1 MKFATDSSIIVLC
14 LFAGSLSAPA
24 FAQEKDK
31 NHDDHNDVEEIIVSS
46 DPIGRSKGALAQ
58 GIAVIEGD
66 RLERSKGLTL
76 GATLDK
82 LPGISQSSFGP
93 AASRPIIRG
102 LGGDRIRILTAGIG
116 SIDASATSPDHAVA
130 VDPETAESIEVL
142 RGPATLLFGN
152 NAVGGVV
159 NIFDGR
165 IPTKQKD
172 TLEGSAKLSFATN
185 GDEVN
190 GSIWLT
196 GPLSDNTNFHVD
208 VNALDR
214 GNMSIP
220 GFAESAYQRA
230 AEEAEHEDEEHEDE
244 DHGEEQFGIAD
255 VTDAEKMSGAVG
267 VTYFGETGYIGFSLS
282 GFNTNYGVPGHQHEE
297 EEPTTVDVDTTRI
310 DLTQYRADVMGEW
323 QIKSGL
329 LDTLRMRFGYA
340 DYKHE
345 ELEGNEVGTTFF
357 NKGYEGRVEGRI
369 RAGGNFT
376 GAIGMQYKHRDFEA
390 IGDESFLPPSITNQ
404 AGAFFLGRLEL
415 NKLMLE
421 GGVRLEN
428 QTVNAA
434 TTNFERNT
442 TGLSLS
448 GSMVYNLDKGWRIAT
463 AGFRT
468 ERAPNVEELLSFG
481 PHVATHTFEVGNPNL
496 EIETARGLE
505 LSLRQIEGELTG
517 SLSVFYTDYKDFIF
531 QEIRTGVDPEL
542 PDAVFM
548 ATDAEFWGVEGE
560 VNWHMLERDSGWLDL
575 SASFDLVRTTNKTTG
590 RSLPRIPPAS
600 FNLGAEWTSD
610 RFDYGADVSL
620 TTAQKRITQEELPTK
635 GFVDIGAHIN
645 FRPKGNASPLT
656 LSLEVRN
663 LLNSEIRHHT
673 SFLKDLLPEQG
684 RDIRFVAKYRF

>member
-1 MKFATDSSIIVLC
+1 MKFATDSSIITLC
-14 LFAGSLSAPA
+14 LLAGSLSAPA
-24 FAQEKDK
+24 FAQVKQQD
-31 NHDDHNDVEEIIVSS
+31 HDDHRDVEEIIVSS

-82 LPGISQSSFGP
+82 VPGISQSSFGP

-165 IPTKQKD
+165 IPTKQKK
-172 TLEGSAKLSFATN
+172 TLDGSAKLSFATN

-190 GSIWLT
+190 GSMWLN
-196 GPLSDNTNFHVD
+196 GPIGDSANFHFD

-214 GNMSIP
+214 DNMSIP
-220 GFAESAYQRA
+220 GFAESAYLMA
-230 AEEAEHEDEEHEDE
+230 AEEDEGEE
-244 DHGEEQFGIAD
+244 HGEEEFGVVD
-255 VTDAEKMSGAVG
+255 VTDAKKKSGAFG
-267 VTYFGETGYIGFSLS
+267 VTYFGETGYIGFSVS
-282 GFNTNYGVPGHQHEE
+282 GFNTNYGVPGHHHEE
-297 EEPTTVDVDTTRI
+297 EELTTVDVDTTRI
-310 DLTQYRADVMGEW
+310 DLTQYRADMMGEW
-323 QIKSGL
+323 QIKRGF

-357 NKGYEGRVEGRI
+357 NKGYEGRIEGRI
-369 RAGGNFT
+369 RAGGKFS
-376 GAIGMQYKHRDFEA
+376 GAIGVQYKHRDFEA

-415 NKLMLE
+415 NKLIIE
-421 GGVRLEN
+421 SGVRLES
-428 QTVNAA
+428 QSVNAE
-434 TTNFERNT
+434 TTNFERDT
-442 TGLSLS
+442 TGLSVS
-448 GSMVYNLDKGWRIAT
+448 GSMVYTLDKGWRIAT
-463 AGFRT
+463 NGFRT

-496 EIETARGLE
+496 GKETARGAE

-517 SLSVFYTDYKDFIF
+517 SLSVFYTDYQDFIF
-531 QEIRTGVDPEL
+531 QEIRVGADPEL
-542 PDAVFM
+542 PDAIFT
-548 ATDAEFWGVEGE
+548 ATDAKFWGIEGE
-560 VNWHMLERDSGWLDL
+560 INWHMLERASGWLEL
-575 SASFDLVRTTNKTTG
+575 TASFDLVRTTNKSTG

-620 TTAQKRITQEELPTK
+620 TTAQKRITPEELPTK

-645 FRPKGNASPLT
+645 FRPKGNISPLT